1 MRNSHRVT
9 ALSVCVVI
17 LASIFAVACTD
28 PSQRPANSPDNAR
41 SGERRDD
48 R

>member
-1 MRNSHRVT
+1 MSHTTRVT

-28 PSQRPANSPDNAR
+28 PTGRPASSPTPRAF
-41 SGERRDD
+41 DD
-48 R
+48 RR